1 MQTFDFI
8 PADTLFCRDQRPLAA
23 GSSFGHGAN
32 WPLPTV
38 LHSAIRTALLRAN
51 GGLPPRNQQD
61 GRPHKG
67 KPKKVA
73 STKYQW
79 LNLRGPF
86 PVDKA
91 GTMYFPIPRDL
102 VPVAADCDR
111 RQSDGKSS
119 GQLQTSA
126 TADGADDAQKKLLV
140 AYLRIIANSGRNNLP
155 APLTHLA
162 ASFAAPSKEPLA
174 DWVSLEFYNR
184 YLAGEE
190 NLNAPKRPDLWDT
203 EHRIGVAIDPVTHT
217 AEDGQLYAAE
227 HLRLRDDVKLR
238 FAVSG
243 PPPYKPANPDE
254 PLNLT
259 DQILQ
264 LGGEQRFGKVE
275 PATGNLQLPDIK
287 VAGPLIKWVLLTPA
301 IFIHGWR
308 PGWIGDD
315 GSVKLKII
323 TGNRADR
330 RRPGYDDPK
339 YKPDESNDLPIAA
352 KLVAAVVGKP
362 QVIGGWD
369 DAPKPTH
376 LAVPSGSVYYFCAG
390 TEAEANKLA
399 TALQGRCKS
408 DFFGE
413 KGLGLGVCGTWQHQQ
428 PTSGNVPNPAT
439 NPQTQ

>member
-1 MQTFDFI
+1 MNTTQHTPNGGHRPPLQVFDFI

-38 LHSAIRTALLRAN
+38 LHSAIRTTLLRAN
-51 GGLPPRNQQD
+51 GGLPQRNGAD
-61 GRPHKG
+61 RRPHKG

-86 PVDKA
+86 PVDNT

-102 VPVAADCDR
+102 VP
-111 RQSDGKSS
+111 DGEGK
-119 GQLQTSA
+119 
-126 TADGADDAQKKLLV
+126 V
-140 AYLRIIANSGRNNLP
+140 AYLKIIKNSGNNNLP
-155 APLTHLA
+155 NPLTHLA
-162 ASFAAPSKEPLA
+162 ASFAAPWKDKLPEWISDAEYA
-174 DWVSLEFYNR
+174 A
-184 YLAGEE
+184 YLAGTLTALPERK
-190 NLNAPKRPDLWDT
+190 PLWDT
-203 EHRIGVAIDPVTHT
+203 EHRIGVAIDPATHT
-217 AEDGQLYAAE
+217 AEDGKLYAAE
-227 HLRLRDDVKLR
+227 HLRLRNDVKLR
-238 FAVSG
+238 FAISED
-243 PPPYKPANPDE
+243 PHRKEQADLAE
-254 PLNLT
+254 K
-259 DQILQ
+259 ILQ
-264 LGGEQRFGKVE
+264 LGGEQRFGKVTD
-275 PATGNLQLPDIK
+275 ATGEWKLPAVTVTGK
-287 VAGPLIKWVLLTPA
+287 LVKWVLLTPA

-330 RRPGYDDPK
+330 RRPGYDDPH

-376 LAVPSGSVYYFCAG
+376 LAVPSGSVYYFQADNE
-390 TEAEANKLA
+390 TEANKLV
-399 TALQGRCKS
+399 TALQDRCKS

-413 KGLGLGVCGTWQHQQ
+413 KGLGLGVCGTWEEG
-428 PTSGNVPNPAT
+428 SPAS
-439 NPQTQ
+439 

>member
-51 GGLPPRNQQD
+51 GGLPTRNGAD

-67 KPKKVA
+67 RPKKVA

-86 PVDKA
+86 PVDET

-102 VPVAADCDR
+102 VPAGE
-111 RQSDGKSS
+111 GK
-119 GQLQTSA
+119 
-126 TADGADDAQKKLLV
+126 V
-140 AYLRIIANSGRNNLP
+140 EYLRIIPNAGANNLP
-155 APLTHLA
+155 EPLTHLT

-184 YLAGEE
+184 YLAGRE
-190 NLNAPKRPDLWDT
+190 NLDAPKRPDLWET
-203 EHRIGVAIDPVTHT
+203 EHRIGVAIDPDTHT
-217 AEDGQLYAAE
+217 AKEGQLYAAE
-227 HLRLRDDVKLR
+227 HLRLRDGVKLR
-238 FAVSG
+238 FAISEDPHG
-243 PPPYKPANPDE
+243 NEPAN
-254 PLNLT
+254 LA
-259 DQILQ
+259 DQLLQ

-287 VAGPLIKWVLLTPA
+287 VARPLIKWVLLTPA
-301 IFIHGWR
+301 IFVHGWR

-315 GSVKLKII
+315 GSVKLKMI

-330 RRPGYDDPK
+330 RRPGYDDPN

-352 KLVAAVVGKP
+352 KLVAACIGKP
-362 QVIGGWD
+362 QVVGGWD

-376 LAVPSGSVYYFCAG
+376 LAVPSGSVYYFHADNP
-390 TEAEANKLA
+390 TEAQKLA
-399 TALQGRCKS
+399 GVLQGRCKS

-428 PTSGNVPNPAT
+428 PTSGNVPETAA

>member
-51 GGLPPRNQQD
+51 GGLPPRNGQD

-67 KPKKVA
+67 QPKKVA

-102 VPVAADCDR
+102 VPTG
-111 RQSDGKSS
+111 DGKV
-119 GQLQTSA
+119 
-126 TADGADDAQKKLLV
+126 D
-140 AYLRIIANSGRNNLP
+140 YLKIIPNRGGNNLP

-184 YLAGEE
+184 YLAGREH
-190 NLNAPKRPDLWDT
+190 LDAPQRPDLWDT
-203 EHRIGVAIDPVTHT
+203 EHRIGVAIDPDTHT
-217 AEDGQLYAAE
+217 AKEGQLYAAE
-227 HLRLRDDVKLR
+227 HLRLRGDVKLR

-339 YKPDESNDLPIAA
+339 YKPDESKDLPIAA
-352 KLVAAVVGKP
+352 KLVAACVGKP

-376 LAVPSGSVYYFCAG
+376 LAVPSGSVYYFQADNE
-390 TEAEANKLA
+390 TEAGKLA
-399 TALQGRCKS
+399 RALQARCKS

-413 KGLGLGVCGTWQHQQ
+413 KGLGLGVCGTWKK
-428 PTSGNVPNPAT
+428 GGPAS
-439 NPQTQ
+439 